1 VNLLLF
7 DPGELTGDVLVVADR
22 RAHHLRTVL
31 GVAIGSQVRVGEVGG
46 RTGRG
51 EVIADDGSAYTLRIA
66 LDTPPAGPLDLDL
79 VLAVPRPKVI
89 TRTLEIAASFAVR
102 RIELTNAWR
111 VDKSYLKSPRLDPQA
126 MAMAARFGAEQGA
139 TTHIPEIA
147 LHDRL
152 MALLDARFPEPGGL
166 RLLAHPSAPPIEAAI
181 LRKEARPQIAASAKR
196 ERSLGGPNPSTG
208 EPTVLAIG
216 PEGGWIEREVDTFV
230 ARGFTPVSIGT
241 PILRVEAA
249 VASALGQLLLL
260 QRLRG

>member
-7 DPGELTGDVLVVADR
+7 DSGELAGDMLVVADR
-22 RAHHLRTVL
+22 RAQHLRTVL
-31 GVAIGSQVRVGEVGG
+31 GVALGSQVRVGEVGG

-51 EVIADDGSAYTLRIA
+51 EVVSDDGSAFTLRIA
-66 LDTPPAGPLDLDL
+66 LDTPPVPPLDLDL

-102 RIELTNAWR
+102 RIDLTNAWR
-111 VDKSYLKSPRLDPQA
+111 VDKSYLRSPRLDPEA
-126 MAMAARFGAEQGA
+126 MALAARFGAEQGA

-147 LHDRL
+147 LHDRF

-166 RLLAHPSAPPIEAAI
+166 RLVAHPSAPPIESAI
-181 LRKEARPQIAASAKR
+181 TRK
-196 ERSLGGPNPSTG
+196 

-216 PEGGWIEREVDTFV
+216 PEGGWIDREIETLV
-230 ARGFTPVSIGT
+230 ARGFTPVSLGA

-249 VASALGQLLLL
+249 VASAVGQLLLL
-260 QRLRG
+260 QRLRQ